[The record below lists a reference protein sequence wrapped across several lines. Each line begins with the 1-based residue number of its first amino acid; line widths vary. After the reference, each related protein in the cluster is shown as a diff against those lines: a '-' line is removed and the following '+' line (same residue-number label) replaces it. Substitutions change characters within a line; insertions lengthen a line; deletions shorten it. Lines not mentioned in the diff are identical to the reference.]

1 MIKRFNKYLL
11 LLFGLLTLSGYSQDE
26 LAISVEDSLYRED
39 QFYFGITYN
48 IGTSAP
54 SGVSA
59 LGVSGGLQLGFLRD
73 MPVNARR
80 NVAVAIGAGISID
93 QYGQNLLID
102 KGPTGETIFS
112 VIENT
117 NSISYN
123 RLSTIVIEAP
133 VELRWR
139 GSTPSIY
146 KFWRVYSGVRFG
158 YVISHKA
165 NYKGPDTRI
174 KITDIPELE
183 KFRMTATLG
192 VGYSTF
198 NFHVQYGINPMF
210 SDSAKTDTGEPVD
223 FFPLKLGFILYIL

>member
-1 MIKRFNKYLL
+1 MLKLFSKYILF
-11 LLFGLLTLSGYSQDE
+11 LFGLLTLSGYSQDE
-26 LAISVEDSLYRED
+26 ETISVIDSLYRED

-48 IGTSAP
+48 LSTSVP
-54 SGVSA
+54 KGVNP
-59 LGVSGGLQLGFLRD
+59 LGISGGLQLGFIRD
-73 MPVNARR
+73 MPVNKRR
-80 NVAVAIGAGISID
+80 NIALGIGAGLSFD

-102 KGPTGETIFS
+102 SDPNGNSTFS

-117 NSISYN
+117 NSVSYN
-123 RLSTIVIEAP
+123 RLSTIVFEAP

-146 KFWRVYSGVRFG
+146 KFWRVYSGIRFG
-158 YVISHKA
+158 YVVSHKA
-165 NYKGPDTRI
+165 AYKDSNTRI
-174 KITDIPELE
+174 KINDISELE

-198 NFHVQYGINPMF
+198 NFQVQYGINSLF
-210 SDSAKTDTGEPVD
+210 SDSAITDTGERVN

>member
-1 MIKRFNKYLL
+1 MIRPFNKYLI
-11 LLFGLLTLSGYSQDE
+11 LLFGLLSLSGYSQDE
-26 LAISVEDSLYRED
+26 TTIAVEDSLYRED

-48 IGTSAP
+48 IASSAP
-54 SGVSA
+54 SGVST
-59 LGVSGGLQLGFLRD
+59 LGISGGLQLGFLRD

-102 KGPTGETIFS
+102 KAPTGESIFS

-146 KFWRVYSGVRFG
+146 KFWRVYSGIRFG

-165 NYKGPDTRI
+165 VYKDPNTRI
-174 KITDIPELE
+174 RISDIPELD

-192 VGYSTF
+192 IGYSTF
-198 NFHVQYGINPMF
+198 NFQVQYGINPLF
-210 SDSAKTDTGEPVD
+210 SDSAITGTGEQVE
-223 FFPLKLGFILYIL
+223 FIPLKLGFILYIL

>member
-1 MIKRFNKYLL
+1 MLKPFNKYIL

-26 LAISVEDSLYRED
+26 EIISVIDSLYRED

-48 IGTSAP
+48 LSTSMP
-54 SGVSA
+54 SGVNE
-59 LGVSGGLQLGFLRD
+59 LGISGGLQLGFIRD
-73 MPVNARR
+73 MPVNKRR
-80 NVAVAIGAGISID
+80 NIAVGIGAGISID

-102 KGPTGETIFS
+102 IDPNGNSVFS

-117 NSISYN
+117 NSIIYN
-123 RLSTIVIEAP
+123 RLSTIVFEAP
-133 VELRWR
+133 LELRWR

-146 KFWRVYSGVRFG
+146 KFWRVYSGIRFG

-165 NYKGPDTRI
+165 SFKDFNTRI
-174 KITDIPELE
+174 KITDIPEFE
-183 KFRMTATLG
+183 KFRITATLG

-210 SDSAKTDTGEPVD
+210 TNSAMTDTGEQVD
-223 FFPLKLGFILYIL
+223 FFPLKLGFILYML